1 MKFLKKRSLKALI
14 CSGFE
19 YEFDESKC
27 ASCGG
32 KCCVGESGYIWIN
45 EKERANLSKFLGLDI
60 KEFERIFLYKVG
72 NKFSIKEKPYENG
85 FACVFFD
92 EKNKNCGVYEF
103 RPSQCR
109 SFPFWEHFKENFDE
123 LERECIAVKHL

>member
-1 MKFLKKRSLKALI
+1 MI
-14 CSGFE
+14 CSGFDFS
-19 YEFDESKC
+19 FDESKC

-32 KCCVGESGYIWIN
+32 KCCVGESGYI
-45 EKERANLSKFLGLDI
+45 FL
-60 KEFERIFLYKVG
+60 FKVG
-72 NKFSIKEKPYENG
+72 TKFSIKEKPYENG

-109 SFPFWEHFKENFDE
+109 SFPFWEHFKDNFDE
-123 LERECIAVKHL
+123 LEQECIAVKRL

>member
-1 MKFLKKRSLKALI
+1 MI
-14 CSGFE
+14 CSGFDFS
-19 YEFDESKC
+19 FDESKC

-32 KCCVGESGYIWIN
+32 KCCVGKSGYIWID
-45 EKERANLSKFLGLDI
+45 EQEIANLSEFFGFSKEKF
-60 KEFERIFLYKVG
+60 KEIFLFKVG
-72 NKFSIKEKPYENG
+72 TKFSIKEKPYENG

-109 SFPFWEHFKENFDE
+109 SFPFWEHFKDNFDE
-123 LERECIAVKHL
+123 LEQECIAVKRL

>member
-1 MKFLKKRSLKALI
+1 MI
-14 CSGFE
+14 CSGFDFS
-19 YEFDESKC
+19 FDESKC

-45 EKERANLSKFLGLDI
+45 EDEIANLSEFLGFS
-60 KEFERIFLYKVG
+60 KEKFKELFLFKVG
-72 NKFSIKEKPYENG
+72 TKFSIKEKPYENG

-103 RPSQCR
+103 RPAQCR
-109 SFPFWEHFKENFDE
+109 SFPFWEHFKEHFDE
-123 LERECIAVKHL
+123 LEQECIAVKHL